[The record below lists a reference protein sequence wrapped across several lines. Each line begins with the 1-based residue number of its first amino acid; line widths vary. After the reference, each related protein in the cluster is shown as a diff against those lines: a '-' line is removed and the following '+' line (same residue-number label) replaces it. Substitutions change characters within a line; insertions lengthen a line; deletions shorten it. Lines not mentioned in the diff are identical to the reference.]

1 MPTLRLTASSYQFS
15 TNFGFNTTYLSST
28 TMSNAYT
35 NIDSTTIA
43 QINHTRSSTTSYYVY
58 LRGFDFSQIPS
69 NAIITSAIVKVRAYV
84 SGDTERSPAL
94 YNNTTSIQGAPK
106 FSSTIGTSTSGTTS
120 TVDITSQFET
130 YKGYGN
136 NFGIRFRLG
145 RSNRNTASHLYI
157 YGAEITVEYTLPTNQ
172 LMIKDNGSWINV
184 TTVYQKVNNTW
195 VEQTDLENLFDTSME
210 YLRGD

>member
-15 TNFGFNTTYLSST
+15 STRYLSSS

-35 NIDSTTIA
+35 NIDSTTKA
-43 QINHTRSSTTSYYVY
+43 QINHTRTRKTSYYVY

-69 NAIITSAIVKVRAYV
+69 NAIITSAIVKVKAYV
-84 SGDTERSPAL
+84 SGDTARRPKL
-94 YNNTTSIQGAPK
+94 YNNTRSISGAPT
-106 FSSTIGTSTSGTTS
+106 FSSNIGTSTTTS

-136 NFGIRFRLG
+136 NFGIRFTLN
-145 RSNRNTASHLYI
+145 RSNSDTASSLYI

-172 LMIKDNGSWINV
+172 FMIKENGSWINV
-184 TTVYQKVNNTW
+184 TAVYQKVNNAW
-195 VEQTDLENLFDTSME
+195 VEQTDLENLFDTTME

>member
-1 MPTLRLTASSYQFS
+1 MPTLRLTASSYRFS
-15 TNFGFNTTYLSST
+15 NTSYLSSS

-35 NIDSTTIA
+35 NIDSTTNA
-43 QINHTRSSTTSYYVY
+43 QINHTRSRTTAYKVY

-69 NAIITSAIVKVRAYV
+69 NAIITSAIVKVKAYV
-84 SGDTERSPAL
+84 SNDKARIPKL
-94 YNNTTSIQGAPK
+94 YNNTREISGAPT
-106 FSSTIGTSTSGTTS
+106 FNYNIGTSTSGTTS

-136 NFGIRFRLG
+136 NFGVGLSLG
-145 RSNRNTASHLYI
+145 RSKSSTASSLYI

-172 LMIKDNGSWINV
+172 LMIKDNGAWINV
-184 TTVYQKVNNTW
+184 TTVYQKVNNAW
-195 VEQTDLENLFDTSME
+195 VEQTDLENLFNTSME

>member
-15 TNFGFNTTYLSST
+15 NTRYLSSS

-35 NIDSTTIA
+35 NIDSTTKA
-43 QINHTRSSTTSYYVY
+43 QINHTRTSTTAYQIY

-69 NAIITSAIVKVRAYV
+69 NAIITSAIVKVKAYV
-84 SGDTERSPAL
+84 SGDKARRPTL
-94 YNNTTSIQGAPK
+94 YNNTMGISGAPT
-106 FSSTIGTSTSGTTS
+106 FSSTIGTSTSTS
-120 TVDITSQFET
+120 TADITSQFET

-136 NFGIRFRLG
+136 NFGVRFSLN
-145 RSNRNTASHLYI
+145 RSSSSTASHLYI

-184 TTVYQKVNNTW
+184 TTVYQKVNNAW
-195 VEQTDLENLFDTSME
+195 VEQTDLENLFDTSRE

>member
-1 MPTLRLTASSYQFS
+1 MPTLRLTASSYQF
-15 TNFGFNTTYLSST
+15 NNTTYLKST

-35 NIDSTTIA
+35 NIDSTTKA
-43 QINHTRSSTTSYYVY
+43 QINHTRAKSTTYYVY

-69 NAIITSAIVKVRAYV
+69 NAIITRAIVKVKAYV
-84 SGDTERSPAL
+84 SGDKARRPVL
-94 YNNTTSIQGAPK
+94 RNNTMSISGAPT

-120 TVDITSQFET
+120 TADITSLFET
-130 YKGYGN
+130 CKGYGN
-136 NFGIRFRLG
+136 NFGVRFSLN
-145 RSNRNTASHLYI
+145 RSNSGTASSLYI

-184 TTVYQKVNNTW
+184 TTVYQKVNNAW
-195 VEQTDLENLFDTSME
+195 VEQTDLENLFDTTSE

>member
-1 MPTLRLTASSYQFS
+1 MPTLRLTASSYQF
-15 TNFGFNTTYLSST
+15 NNTTYLKST

-35 NIDSTTIA
+35 NIDSTTKA

-58 LRGFDFSQIPS
+58 LRGFNFSQIPS
-69 NAIITSAIVKVRAYV
+69 NAIITSAIVKVKAYV
-84 SGDTERSPAL
+84 SGARAQRPAL
-94 YNNTTSIQGAPK
+94 YNNTMSIYGAPT

-120 TVDITSQFET
+120 TADITSQFET

-145 RSNRNTASHLYI
+145 RTNKNTASSLYI

-184 TTVYQKVNNTW
+184 TTVYQKVNNAW

>member
-1 MPTLRLTASSYQFS
+1 MPTLRLTASSYYFS
-15 TNFGFNTTYLSST
+15 SATSLSST

-35 NIDSTTIA
+35 NIDSTTKA
-43 QINHTRSSTTSYYVY
+43 QINHTKTSRTSYYVY

-69 NAIITSAIVKVRAYV
+69 NAIITSAIVKVKAYV
-84 SGDTERSPAL
+84 SGDKARIPKL
-94 YNNTTSIQGAPK
+94 YNNTKSISGAPT
-106 FSSTIGTSTSGTTS
+106 FSSTIGTNSSGTIS
-120 TVDITSQFET
+120 TANITSQFET

-136 NFGIRFRLG
+136 NFGIRFTLN
-145 RSNRNTASHLYI
+145 RSNSNTASSLYI

-184 TTVYQKVNNTW
+184 TTVYQKVNNAW
-195 VEQTDLENLFDTSME
+195 VEQTDLENLFDTSSE

>member
-15 TNFGFNTTYLSST
+15 NTRYLSST

-35 NIDSTTIA
+35 NIDSTTKA
-43 QINHTRSSTTSYYVY
+43 QINHTNTSTTAYQIY
-58 LRGFDFSQIPS
+58 LRGFDFNQIPS
-69 NAIITSAIVKVRAYV
+69 NAIITSAIVKVKAYV
-84 SGDTERSPAL
+84 SGARARRPTL
-94 YNNTTSIQGAPK
+94 YNNTMGISGAPT

-120 TVDITSQFET
+120 TADITSQFKT

-136 NFGIRFRLG
+136 NFGVRFSLN
-145 RSNRNTASHLYI
+145 RSSKNTASSLYI

-184 TTVYQKVNNTW
+184 TTVYQKVNNAW
-195 VEQTDLENLFDTSME
+195 VEQTDLENLFNTSME

>member
-15 TNFGFNTTYLSST
+15 NTSYLSSS

-35 NIDSTTIA
+35 NIDSTTKA
-43 QINHTRSSTTSYYVY
+43 QIDHTRSKTTAYQIY
-58 LRGFDFSQIPS
+58 LRGFDFSQVPS
-69 NAIITSAIVKVRAYV
+69 NAVITSAIVKVKAYV
-84 SGDTERSPAL
+84 KSAKAQKPAL
-94 YNNTTSIQGAPK
+94 YNNTKSISGAPT
-106 FSSTIGTSTSGTTS
+106 FSSTIGTSTSGTIS

-130 YKGYGN
+130 YKGYGT
-136 NFGIRFRLG
+136 NFGIRFSLN
-145 RSNRNTASHLYI
+145 RSKSSTASHLYI

-195 VEQTDLENLFDTSME
+195 VEQTDLENLFNTSME

>member
-15 TNFGFNTTYLSST
+15 NTSYLSST

-35 NIDSTTIA
+35 NIDSTTKA
-43 QINHTRSSTTSYYVY
+43 QINHTNSRSTSYYVY

-69 NAIITSAIVKVRAYV
+69 NAIITSAIVKVKAYV
-84 SGDTERSPAL
+84 SGDKARRPRL
-94 YNNTTSIQGAPK
+94 CNNTRTISGAPT
-106 FSSTIGTSTSGTTS
+106 FSSNIGTNSSGTIS
-120 TVDITSQFET
+120 TANITAQFET

-136 NFGIRFRLG
+136 NFGIRFTLN
-145 RSNRNTASHLYI
+145 RSNSGTASSLYI

-184 TTVYQKVNNTW
+184 TTVYQKVNNAW
-195 VEQTDLENLFDTSME
+195 VEQTDLENLFGTSSE

>member
-1 MPTLRLTASSYQFS
+1 MPTLRLTASSYQF
-15 TNFGFNTTYLSST
+15 NNTTYLKST

-35 NIDSTTIA
+35 TIDSTTKA
-43 QINHTRSSTTSYYVY
+43 QINHTKTSRTSYYVY

-69 NAIITSAIVKVRAYV
+69 NAIITSAIVKVKAYV
-84 SGDTERSPAL
+84 SGDTARRPRL
-94 YNNTTSIQGAPK
+94 CNNTRTIYGAPT
-106 FSSTIGTSTSGTTS
+106 FSSNIGNSTSGTTS

-136 NFGIRFRLG
+136 NFGIRFTLN
-145 RSNRNTASHLYI
+145 RSNSDTASSLYI

-184 TTVYQKVNNTW
+184 TTVYQKVNNAW
-195 VEQTDLENLFDTSME
+195 VEQTDLENLFNTSME

>member
-15 TNFGFNTTYLSST
+15 STKYLSST

-35 NIDSTTIA
+35 NIDSTTKA
-43 QINHTRSSTTSYYVY
+43 QINHTKRSTTSYYVY

-69 NAIITSAIVKVRAYV
+69 NAIITSAIVKVKAYV
-84 SGDTERSPAL
+84 SGDTARRPRL
-94 YNNTTSIQGAPK
+94 CNNTMTISGAPT
-106 FSSTIGTSTSGTTS
+106 FSSNIGNSTSGTTS

-136 NFGIRFRLG
+136 NFGVRFRLG
-145 RSNRNTASHLYI
+145 RSSKNTASSLYI

-184 TTVYQKVNNTW
+184 TTVYQKVNNAW
-195 VEQTDLENLFDTSME
+195 VEQTDLENLFDTSRE

>member
-1 MPTLRLTASSYQFS
+1 MPTLRLTASSYQF
-15 TNFGFNTTYLSST
+15 NNTTYLKST

-35 NIDSTTIA
+35 NIDSTTKA
-43 QINHTRSSTTSYYVY
+43 QISHTKRSTTSYYVY
-58 LRGFDFSQIPS
+58 LRGFDFSQVPS
-69 NAIITSAIVKVRAYV
+69 NAVITSAIVKVKAYV
-84 SGDTERSPAL
+84 SGDTARRPRL
-94 YNNTTSIQGAPK
+94 CNNTKTISGAPT
-106 FSSTIGTSTSGTTS
+106 FSSNISTSTSGTIS
-120 TVDITSQFET
+120 TADITSQFET

-136 NFGIRFRLG
+136 NFGIRFTLN
-145 RSNRNTASHLYI
+145 RSNSDTASSLYI

-184 TTVYQKVNNTW
+184 TTVYQKVNNAW